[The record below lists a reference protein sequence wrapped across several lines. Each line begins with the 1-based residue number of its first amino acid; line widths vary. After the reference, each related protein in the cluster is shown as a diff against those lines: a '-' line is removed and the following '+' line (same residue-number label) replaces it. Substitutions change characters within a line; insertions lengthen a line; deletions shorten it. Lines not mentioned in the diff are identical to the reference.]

1 MGILSAD
8 EVSII
13 GFSSKYNNQNNYIFL
28 NKDTCTLTPYSYYY
42 GAYIMVL
49 NKEGK
54 LSYMKVNNTCSMIP
68 IINIDGH
75 LTIKGEGNI
84 DNPYEL
90 DLDD

>member
-1 MGILSAD
+1 
-8 EVSII
+8 
-13 GFSSKYNNQNNYIFL
+13 
-28 NKDTCTLTPYSYYY
+28 
-42 GAYIMVL
+42 MVL

-75 LTIKGEGNI
+75 LTIKGEGTI
-84 DNPYEL
+84 DSPYEL